1 RYCKLKGISAL
12 NLNQGIDCPSGPP
25 VSQSASTATPA
36 VLGGLGPY
44 YCKPYFIYGV
54 ALDCQSKNHLAAC
67 LVEHKSMTL
76 QAEFEQIAG
85 DVKKVKTRPEDQEL
99 LDLYGL
105 YKQATV
111 GDVNID
117 KPGMVDLKGKAKW
130 EAWNSRT
137 GMSKD
142 DAMTAYI
149 VLAKEVI
156 NKYGM

>member
-1 RYCKLKGISAL
+1 
-12 NLNQGIDCPSGPP
+12 
-25 VSQSASTATPA
+25 
-36 VLGGLGPY
+36 
-44 YCKPYFIYGV
+44 
-54 ALDCQSKNHLAAC
+54 
-67 LVEHKSMTL
+67 MTL
-76 QAEFEQIAG
+76 QAEFDQVAG

-111 GDVNID
+111 GDINTD
-117 KPGMVDLKGKAKW
+117 KPGVMDLKGKAKW
-130 EAWNSRT
+130 DAWNSRK

-149 VLAKEVI
+149 TLGKEII

>member
-1 RYCKLKGISAL
+1 M
-12 NLNQGIDCPSGPP
+12 CP
-25 VSQSASTATPA
+25 V
-36 VLGGLGPY
+36 
-44 YCKPYFIYGV
+44 
-54 ALDCQSKNHLAAC
+54 
-67 LVEHKSMTL
+67 
-76 QAEFEQIAG
+76 QAEFDQVAG

-111 GDVNID
+111 GDINTD
-117 KPGMVDLKGKAKW
+117 KPGVMDLKGKAKW
-130 EAWNSRT
+130 DAWNSRK

-149 VLAKEVI
+149 TLGKEII